1 MFSHNVIVMLQ
12 SVNTRNRHLP
22 PFVYP
27 LQSLHREGY
36 CMVCKQALMK
46 SCVDVPCGWLKALL
60 PLSWSV
66 YLSLKQLQFS
76 AFTGS
81 KDYIFVTVH
90 TPNI

>member
-1 MFSHNVIVMLQ
+1 
-12 SVNTRNRHLP
+12 
-22 PFVYP
+22 
-27 LQSLHREGY
+27 
-36 CMVCKQALMK
+36 MK

-66 YLSLKQLQFS
+66 YSSLKQLQFS

-81 KDYIFVTVH
+81 KDYIFVPVH

>member
-1 MFSHNVIVMLQ
+1 
-12 SVNTRNRHLP
+12 
-22 PFVYP
+22 
-27 LQSLHREGY
+27 
-36 CMVCKQALMK
+36 MK

-76 AFTGS
+76 AFTRS